1 MKIIRKEL
9 LEKGNYDLITI
20 KDDKIIVSNSSLKDN
35 DNVEDDVLL
44 NEIINEFIWNN
55 TIYSVSNNEAITTNN
70 KKIKYD
76 DIYIYLKIKNK
87 YDYDRLH
94 YLYHKES
101 NNYNITSSND
111 KSYYLENKYCL
122 KKKKDKLIYEELKF
136 LNDILEY
143 IFIDEIAY
151 LTFENDKMIIM
162 NLDKSKTIKF
172 SNELKENNLSI
183 ISELVSNH
191 NKSIFDKR
199 VIRKRKIGGR

>member
-1 MKIIRKEL
+1 M
-9 LEKGNYDLITI
+9 
-20 KDDKIIVSNSSLKDN
+20 
-35 DNVEDDVLL
+35 
-44 NEIINEFIWNN
+44 
-55 TIYSVSNNEAITTNN
+55 
-70 KKIKYD
+70 
-76 DIYIYLKIKNK
+76 
-87 YDYDRLH
+87 
-94 YLYHKES
+94 
-101 NNYNITSSND
+101 
-111 KSYYLENKYCL
+111 ENKYCL
-122 KKKKDKLIYEELKF
+122 KKKEDKLIYEELKF

-199 VIRKRKIGGR
+199 VIRKRKIGGK

>member
-1 MKIIRKEL
+1 MKIIGKEL

-55 TIYSVSNNEAITTNN
+55 TIYSVSNNEAIATNN

-122 KKKKDKLIYEELKF
+122 KKKEDKLIYEELKF

-199 VIRKRKIGGR
+199 VIRKRKIGGK

>member
-1 MKIIRKEL
+1 MKIIGKEL
-9 LEKGNYDLITI
+9 LDSGNYDLITI
-20 KDDKIIVSNSSLKDN
+20 KDDKIIISNSSLKDN

-55 TIYSVSNNEAITTNN
+55 TIYSVSNNEAIATNN

-122 KKKKDKLIYEELKF
+122 KKKEDKLIYEELKF

-183 ISELVSNH
+183 ICELVSNH
-191 NKSIFDKR
+191 NKNIYNKR
-199 VIRKRKIGGR
+199 LVRKNGGK

>member
-1 MKIIRKEL
+1 MKIIGKEL
-9 LEKGNYDLITI
+9 LDSGNYDLITI
-20 KDDKIIVSNSSLKDN
+20 KDDKIIISNSSLKDN

-55 TIYSVSNNEAITTNN
+55 TIYSVSNNEAIATNN

-122 KKKKDKLIYEELKF
+122 KKKEDKLIYEELKF

-199 VIRKRKIGGR
+199 VIRKRKIGGK

>member
-1 MKIIRKEL
+1 MKIIGKEL

-20 KDDKIIVSNSSLKDN
+20 KDDKIIISNSSLKDN

-55 TIYSVSNNEAITTNN
+55 TIYSVSNNEAIATNN

-122 KKKKDKLIYEELKF
+122 KKKEDKF
-136 LNDILEY
+136 
-143 IFIDEIAY
+143 
-151 LTFENDKMIIM
+151 
-162 NLDKSKTIKF
+162 
-172 SNELKENNLSI
+172 
-183 ISELVSNH
+183 
-191 NKSIFDKR
+191 
-199 VIRKRKIGGR
+199 

>member
-1 MKIIRKEL
+1 MKIIGKEL
-9 LEKGNYDLITI
+9 LDSGNYDLITI
-20 KDDKIIVSNSSLKDN
+20 KNDIIIISNKDSLNDN
-35 DNVEDDVLL
+35 NVEDDVLL

-55 TIYSVSNNEAITTNN
+55 TIYSVSNNEAIATNN

-122 KKKKDKLIYEELKF
+122 KKKEDKLIYEELKF

-183 ISELVSNH
+183 ICELVSNH
-191 NKSIFDKR
+191 NKNIFDKR
-199 VIRKRKIGGR
+199 VIRKRKIGGK